1 MAAIFTI
8 YYLLLAFPLTA
19 SSLGETMAGL
29 FASGVF
35 TYERVITEK
44 TLQK

>member
-8 YYLLLAFPLTA
+8 YYLFLAFPLTA
-19 SSLGETMAGL
+19 SSMGETIAEL
-29 FASGVF
+29 FAGGVF
-35 TYERVITEK
+35 TYERVVTEK